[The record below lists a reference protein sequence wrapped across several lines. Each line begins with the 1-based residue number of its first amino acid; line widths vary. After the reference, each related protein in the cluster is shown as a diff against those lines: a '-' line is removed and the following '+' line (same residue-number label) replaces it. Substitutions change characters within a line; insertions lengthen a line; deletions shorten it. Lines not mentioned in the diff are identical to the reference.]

1 MKIITNN
8 AFVCGALNENEA
20 LNHIKENFG
29 KTFDPNETDVF
40 LFKSHNGDESNI
52 LEINGIEENFSEN
65 EIKAFFSRIIT
76 DTEAFKT
83 LPYHGRVYMSLSKFL
98 KLNVLEEEKMFEIDC
113 ETLVEM
119 IKFLTFAVK
128 HVEAIENKI
137 MDDCDLVRTHCEPLM
152 INIEKV
158 RDELCDIKNQVK
170 EKENNNGR

>member
-65 EIKAFFSRIIT
+65 EIKAFF
-76 DTEAFKT
+76 
-83 LPYHGRVYMSLSKFL
+83 
-98 KLNVLEEEKMFEIDC
+98 
-113 ETLVEM
+113 
-119 IKFLTFAVK
+119 
-128 HVEAIENKI
+128 
-137 MDDCDLVRTHCEPLM
+137 
-152 INIEKV
+152 
-158 RDELCDIKNQVK
+158 
-170 EKENNNGR
+170 